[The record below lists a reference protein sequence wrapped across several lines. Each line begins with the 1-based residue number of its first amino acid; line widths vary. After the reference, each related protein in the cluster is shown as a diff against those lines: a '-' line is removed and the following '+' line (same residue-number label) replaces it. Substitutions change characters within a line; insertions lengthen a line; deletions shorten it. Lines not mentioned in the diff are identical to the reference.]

1 MQVQILTSSLI
12 LGNLY
17 KICFTLKNY
26 ETSYIFFS
34 KIILY
39 LIVLTLKLSEYF
51 GTHFD
56 DYLLVETL
64 VIYYN

>member
-1 MQVQILTSSLI
+1 MKLVI
-12 LGNLY
+12 
-17 KICFTLKNY
+17 F
-26 ETSYIFFS
+26 FFS